1 MASLEDIDGHNG
13 PLVYYPGSQ
22 KLPEITFKDIGVR
35 PCQSN
40 YAKYEEFMEH
50 LVGNKTGKTPGE
62 PELPPKLG
70 LIRKGQA
77 LIWSANLIH
86 GGAPQKD
93 KTRTRHS
100 LVTHFTFEGCSYF
113 SPMHGNE
120 RFTFRKHPTWIALRR
135 EAAAGSWDAL
145 LSGRADLVIGAPA
158 AGPPGGGYETA
169 PLHLIKFVLAVSPRH
184 RPAACEGVIA
194 DSELA
199 QYRAVLVGDT
209 TRALPL
215 LQYGLLQNRSFLSVP
230 DTDAKLQA
238 ILLGIG
244 CGFLPERLARSQV
257 RAGRL
262 KVLRVE
268 TPLPPGQSTLAW
280 RAGENGRAP
289 RWWVDQL
296 SRPQM
301 ARKLYF

>member
-1 MASLEDIDGHNG
+1 MPFQTLNFRVGSEQKPHSDTIHFNAKPSGFTCGVWLALENIDGHNG

-100 LVTHFTFEGCSYF
+100 LVTHFYFEGCSYF

-120 RFTFRKHPTWIALRR
+120 RFTFRKYPTWIARDGKR
-135 EAAAGSWDAL
+135 PPDRGMRSCRDA
-145 LSGRADLVIGAPA
+145 R
-158 AGPPGGGYETA
+158 T
-169 PLHLIKFVLAVSPRH
+169 
-184 RPAACEGVIA
+184 
-194 DSELA
+194 
-199 QYRAVLVGDT
+199 
-209 TRALPL
+209 
-215 LQYGLLQNRSFLSVP
+215 
-230 DTDAKLQA
+230 
-238 ILLGIG
+238 
-244 CGFLPERLARSQV
+244 
-257 RAGRL
+257 
-262 KVLRVE
+262 
-268 TPLPPGQSTLAW
+268 W
-280 RAGENGRAP
+280 
-289 RWWVDQL
+289 
-296 SRPQM
+296 
-301 ARKLYF
+301 

>member
-1 MASLEDIDGHNG
+1 MPFQTLNFRVGSEQKPHSDTIHFNAKPSGFMCGVWLALENIDGHNG

-40 YAKYEEFMEH
+40 YAKYEEFMEN

-100 LVTHFTFEGCSYF
+100 LVTHFYFEGCSYF

-158 AGPPGGGYETA
+158 AGPP
-169 PLHLIKFVLAVSPRH
+169 
-184 RPAACEGVIA
+184 PAGA
-194 DSELA
+194 
-199 QYRAVLVGDT
+199 
-209 TRALPL
+209 TR
-215 LQYGLLQNRSFLSVP
+215 QRRC
-230 DTDAKLQA
+230 T
-238 ILLGIG
+238 
-244 CGFLPERLARSQV
+244 
-257 RAGRL
+257 
-262 KVLRVE
+262 
-268 TPLPPGQSTLAW
+268 
-280 RAGENGRAP
+280 
-289 RWWVDQL
+289 
-296 SRPQM
+296 
-301 ARKLYF
+301 